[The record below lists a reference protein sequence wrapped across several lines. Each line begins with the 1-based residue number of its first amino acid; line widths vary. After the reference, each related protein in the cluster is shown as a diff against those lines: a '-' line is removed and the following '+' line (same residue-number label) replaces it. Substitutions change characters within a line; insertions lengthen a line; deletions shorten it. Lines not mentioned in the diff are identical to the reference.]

1 VFHSADT
8 VTTGLETPGIFK
20 TFWHAQNPTAQRK
33 LIIAFLQTL
42 PINELA
48 NASIADATA
57 ETKETTPELDKF
69 TNIVHN
75 TSPYDLAE
83 VFKWAVRHFRHDG
96 TPFGISADEYG
107 WYKTF
112 ADAEKTASYPTDAYS
127 TILAP
132 LLPPAHLELL
142 NSIFQLASSVAAY
155 GEINGVS
162 GEFLQR
168 RTFHF
173 GYNY

>member
-1 VFHSADT
+1 M
-8 VTTGLETPGIFK
+8 
-20 TFWHAQNPTAQRK
+20 AQRK
-33 LIIAFLQTL
+33 LIIAFLQAL
-42 PINELA
+42 PINEQA
-48 NASIADATA
+48 TVPAADTAA
-57 ETKETTPELDKF
+57 ETTETTPALDTF
-69 TNIVHN
+69 NSLLHN

-96 TPFGISADEYG
+96 TPFGTSADEYG

-112 ADAEKTASYPTDAYS
+112 AESEKTAGYPPDAYS

-132 LLPPAHLELL
+132 LLLPAHLELL

-162 GEFLQR
+162 GGFLRCR
-168 RTFHF
+168 RYGF
-173 GYNY
+173 GYQY